1 MAEGFVQAPGST
13 LYYEEG
19 GSGPALVLMH
29 EGIADSR
36 MWDDQWDAL
45 RERHRTIRFD
55 HRGFGKSTDPHGEFS
70 RAEDALAVIDHLGI
84 KQATF
89 LGASMSGAVAIDL
102 ALDYPERVWAQV
114 LLAAAPHGYDAWSE
128 EAQRLDAEEE
138 KALEVGDIERVIEI
152 NAHMWIRGPSRTA
165 ADLDPG
171 FLARA
176 MQLLR
181 ENTGREGE
189 GPVRWLDPPAV
200 GRLSE
205 IQAPTLVL
213 ATEHDF
219 PDTITTSRFL
229 AERIPGA
236 QFEII
241 AATAHIPNMERPQE
255 FNRIVLEFLDSTRP

>member
-1 MAEGFVQAPGST
+1 VPVPDGS
-13 LYYEEG
+13 LYSSEAG
-19 GSGPALVLMH
+19 DGPALVLMH

-36 MWDDQWDAL
+36 MWDDQWDTF
-45 RERHRTIRFD
+45 REQYRTIRFD

-70 RAEDALAVIDHLGI
+70 RAKDAIAVIDHLGI
-84 KQATF
+84 KRAAF
-89 LGASMSGAVAIDL
+89 LGASMSGAVAVDV
-102 ALDYPERVWAQV
+102 ALGYPDRVWALI
-114 LLAAAPHGYDAWSE
+114 LLAAAPHGYDAWSD

-138 KALEVGDIERVIEI
+138 KALEAGDIERVIEI

-165 ADLDPG
+165 ADLDSE

-176 MQLLR
+176 IQLLR

-205 IQAPTLVL
+205 IRAPTLVL

-219 PDTITTSRFL
+219 PDMITTSRFL

-236 QFEII
+236 QFEMI
-241 AATAHIPNMERPQE
+241 AGAAHIPNMERPEE
-255 FNRIVLEFLDSTRP
+255 FNQLVLEFLDSVWA